1 MSNVESFSIPNSK
14 IHLSIINLKK
24 ITIQLFFSYILFSIL
39 SRFSFARVLF
49 FRLSNFAFPFLF
61 TSSDFSS
68 SRSDSQ
74 PRDVRIQY
82 QYLSYFRLDDTT
94 YFLSTS
100 LSLSFSLSPPL
111 PPLPSFDGRR
121 LILQFNR
128 QMEENKQIKRHG

>member
-49 FRLSNFAFPFLF
+49 FRHFL
-61 TSSDFSS
+61 TSLF
-68 SRSDSQ
+68 
-74 PRDVRIQY
+74 
-82 QYLSYFRLDDTT
+82 LSYLPRRIFHRLEAIRNPETYVFNINISPIFDDTT

-111 PPLPSFDGRR
+111 PPLPSFDERR